1 MTLTIEMM
9 NSKLNK
15 KLQYSLLL
23 LLLISFFSI
32 SSASAQQRSEEEMK
46 RIQDAKVAIITNRLN
61 LTPEQSTGFWPV
73 YNEYSQKR
81 RDIHRAQRKII
92 NDKKAEG
99 KTDEQVL
106 NNLTEVQDLKQK
118 ELDLEKEYQNRFL
131 KVISANQVIELYKA
145 ERTFNDM
152 LIQRLKQRP
161 ERN

>member
-1 MTLTIEMM
+1 M

-15 KLQYSLLL
+15 KLQYSLF
-23 LLLISFFSI
+23 LLLIVSFFSI
-32 SSASAQQRSEEEMK
+32 TSVSAQQRSEEEMK

>member
-1 MTLTIEMM
+1 MA
-9 NSKLNK
+9 
-15 KLQYSLLL
+15 LL
-23 LLLISFFSI
+23 SI
-32 SSASAQQRSEEEMK
+32 TAASAQRKSEEEIK

-81 RDIHRAQRKII
+81 KEIHRAQRKII

-99 KTDEQVL
+99 QTDDQVL
-106 NNLTEVQDLKQK
+106 NNLKEVQELRQK

-131 KVISANQVIELYKA
+131 KVISASQVIELYKA

-152 LIQRLKQRP
+152 LIQRLK
-161 ERN
+161 NK

>member
-1 MTLTIEMM
+1 M
-9 NSKLNK
+9 N
-15 KLQYSLLL
+15 LQLITRHRNLLAL
-23 LLLISFFSI
+23 LFIAMLSI
-32 SSASAQQRSEEEMK
+32 TTASAQRKSEEEIK

-81 RDIHRAQRKII
+81 REIHRAQRKII

-99 KTDEQVL
+99 QNDEQVL
-106 NNLTEVQDLKQK
+106 GNLKEVQDLRQK

-131 KVISANQVIELYKA
+131 KVITASQVIELYKA

-152 LIQRLKQRP
+152 LIQRLK
-161 ERN
+161 NK

>member
-1 MTLTIEMM
+1 M
-9 NSKLNK
+9 KLK
-15 KLQYSLLL
+15 FKIPFSLFLLL
-23 LLLISFFSI
+23 LASFFSI
-32 SSASAQQRSEEEMK
+32 GTVFAQRHSEEEMK

-106 NNLTEVQDLKQK
+106 NNLREVQGLKQQ

-131 KVISANQVIELYKA
+131 KVITANQVIELYKA

-161 ERN
+161 EKTSN

>member
-1 MTLTIEMM
+1 MNLQLITRHRNLLTLLFIAM
-9 NSKLNK
+9 L
-15 KLQYSLLL
+15 
-23 LLLISFFSI
+23 SI
-32 SSASAQQRSEEEMK
+32 TTASAQRKSEEEIK

-81 RDIHRAQRKII
+81 REIHRAQRKII

-99 KTDEQVL
+99 QNDEQVL
-106 NNLTEVQDLKQK
+106 GNLKEVQDLRQK

-131 KVISANQVIELYKA
+131 KVITASQVIELYKA

-152 LIQRLKQRP
+152 LIQRLK
-161 ERN
+161 NK

>member
-1 MTLTIEMM
+1 MA
-9 NSKLNK
+9 
-15 KLQYSLLL
+15 LL
-23 LLLISFFSI
+23 SI
-32 SSASAQQRSEEEMK
+32 TTASAQRKSEEEIK

-81 RDIHRAQRKII
+81 KEIHRAQRKII

-99 KTDEQVL
+99 QTDDQVL
-106 NNLTEVQDLKQK
+106 NNLKEVQELRQK

-131 KVISANQVIELYKA
+131 KVISASQVIELYKA

-152 LIQRLKQRP
+152 LIQRLK
-161 ERN
+161 NK